1 MIIIRGNH
9 DIDYNDHHLDVM
21 IMKID
26 DIRYDG
32 FQIMI
37 TENDHV
43 HCT

>member
-1 MIIIRGNH
+1 MAMMINE
-9 DIDYNDHHLDVM
+9 NQKVM
-21 IMKID
+21 IMVKID